1 MEKFKQ
7 IISEL
12 QSSGSGG
19 LFSNQVALS
28 IYTPIVLII
37 KIIFILLLMYITIK
51 IGNALIDR
59 SLKRQS
65 KLKFSLDERKARTAR
80 TILKS
85 ILKYTVYIIGIIGI
99 INEIFSVI
107 FGRGLGLAF
116 GSIIGVAVG
125 LGAQNIIK
133 DIING
138 IFILFE
144 DQFAVGDYIDIEN
157 KSGMV
162 ESVEIR
168 VTKLRDFNGDL
179 HIIPNGLINKVTN
192 HSRGNARIQIDV
204 EISEDEDVTKVIDMI
219 SSICLNFQKNND
231 NVVEGP
237 KVSGITDMNEN
248 HVKIRIYGRVK
259 PMTQW
264 DVEMELRK
272 EIKCMLQENKIKTP
286 YQRIMVIKEED
297 ENAKNV

>member
-1 MEKFKQ
+1 MEKYNDILKA
-7 IISEL
+7 L
-12 QSSGSGG
+12 QNSTSSG

-28 IYTPIVLII
+28 IYTPIALII
-37 KIIFILLLMYITIK
+37 KIIFILLLMYISRK

-59 SLKRQS
+59 SVKRQR
-65 KLKFSLDERKARTAR
+65 KLKFSLDERKAKTAG

-99 INEIFSVI
+99 INEIFGVI
-107 FGRGLGLAF
+107 FGRGIGLAF

-157 KSGMV
+157 KSGIV

-192 HSRGNARIQIDV
+192 HSRGNARILIDV
-204 EISEDEDVTKVIDMI
+204 EISKEEDVNKVLDII
-219 SSICLNFQKNND
+219 SSICLSFQKND

-237 KVSGITDMNEN
+237 RVLGITDINEN
-248 HVKIRIYGRVK
+248 SVKIRVYGRVK
-259 PMTQW
+259 PLTQS

-272 EIKCMLQENKIKTP
+272 QIICKLQQSKIRSP
-286 YQRIMVIKEED
+286 YQRIMVIKED
-297 ENAKNV
+297 KDAKDI